1 MDLEIPSKAM
11 SMKVLPNVK
20 ACLMIWRV
28 SYIITKFRDKE
39 DTIKVLY
46 SLEPASHTMMGD
58 QLSIITKSD
67 T

>member
-20 ACLMIWRV
+20 ACLIWRV
-28 SYIITKFRDKE
+28 SYIIIKFRDKK

-46 SLEPASHTMMGD
+46 SLGSASHTMMGD